1 MRRFDN
7 HFDNSRKVFE
17 EMFIYSGFY
26 GCLILFMSVFYDAKV
41 GDWKLGNAGL
51 LYADLFFAFTLFDV
65 YRKLY
70 KDVIKLYSTLRLVV
84 YCIILLAIFLVS
96 VLGNSFGVFS
106 FLNIFSRLFF
116 TIFTLFLLVFAYILY
131 YYRWKSNTYK
141 LSSEI
146 IEIEILI
153 NQFSNISAEYI
164 NSKIRISL

>member
-1 MRRFDN
+1 
-7 HFDNSRKVFE
+7 
-17 EMFIYSGFY
+17 
-26 GCLILFMSVFYDAKV
+26 MSVFYDAKV